1 MSTFEYRPGPAI
13 RVTRLNYLGLYRST
27 VSVIILL
34 ESQVSKEK
42 GFSQTRL
49 SKLPDIPRICQ
60 HLCNLPVR
68 LHRYSRW
75 YDRFGPMWSGACLSQ
90 ALVGGAAF
98 FPQTRPDYV
107 RVKRLCGMSWEFIH
121 KARRILVSALNII
134 MSSDQPL
141 TRRVQRQRGAEQTNI
156 TYKVFHIKSPS
167 IICIMIQPL
176 RFSERLNEKKHF
188 SLSNTFQTRL
198 AGHVWLNGFKAH
210 RPVHSVDATSRNR
223 DRPWEP
229 WRWRHVSAM
238 KKMGKTGHKRLEFEG
253 LQMCMIRKDIYI
265 SRYVNY
271 TYNGCIGWRQR

>member
-42 GFSQTRL
+42 GFSQTKL

-98 FPQTRPDYV
+98 FPRQDQIMYGLIDCV
-107 RVKRLCGMSWEFIH
+107 GCHANSFI
-121 KARRILVSALNII
+121 
-134 MSSDQPL
+134 
-141 TRRVQRQRGAEQTNI
+141 RQ
-156 TYKVFHIKSPS
+156 
-167 IICIMIQPL
+167 
-176 RFSERLNEKKHF
+176 
-188 SLSNTFQTRL
+188 
-198 AGHVWLNGFKAH
+198 
-210 RPVHSVDATSRNR
+210 DAYSF
-223 DRPWEP
+223 
-229 WRWRHVSAM
+229 RH
-238 KKMGKTGHKRLEFEG
+238 
-253 LQMCMIRKDIYI
+253 
-265 SRYVNY
+265 
-271 TYNGCIGWRQR
+271 

>member
-176 RFSERLNEKKHF
+176 RFSERLNEKKT
-188 SLSNTFQTRL
+188 LLTFQYFPNTTRRSCL
-198 AGHVWLNGFKAH
+198 AEWFQSSQTCPLCRRHL
-210 RPVHSVDATSRNR
+210 T
-223 DRPWEP
+223 EP
-229 WRWRHVSAM
+229 GPSLGAVEMTTR
-238 KKMGKTGHKRLEFEG
+238 
-253 LQMCMIRKDIYI
+253 
-265 SRYVNY
+265 
-271 TYNGCIGWRQR
+271 